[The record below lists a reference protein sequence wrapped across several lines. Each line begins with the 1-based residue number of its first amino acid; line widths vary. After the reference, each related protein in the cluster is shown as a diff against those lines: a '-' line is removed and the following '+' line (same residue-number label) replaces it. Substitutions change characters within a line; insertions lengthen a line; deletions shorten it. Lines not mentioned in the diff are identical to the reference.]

1 MLGQVFFYMT
11 ADPSVGTPR
20 TPLRAIAALLARSR
34 FSALPIVDNGA
45 LVGVVSRTDLLRLGI
60 ASSALDRSVAL
71 AVPDIPVGDVMT
83 RHPLTVVPSASLP
96 GAARQMIEH
105 HVHRLF
111 VVDCGQLVGVISAL
125 DLTEVVRDRKIATPL
140 HDVMTRPIIVIDAR
154 EPRRAAIELLERS
167 GVTALVVVD
176 GEWPVGVFSQVDA
189 VASRDL
195 PRETPLEDVVDAC
208 FICMPD
214 TTPLHRAAAQ
224 AAQLD
229 VRRVIACR
237 RQEPAG
243 IVSGT
248 DFVRAIAQ
256 EL

>member
-1 MLGQVFFYMT
+1 MLGQVSFYMT
-11 ADPSVGTPR
+11 ADPQVGTPR
-20 TPLRAIAALLARSR
+20 TSLREVAALLARSR
-34 FSALPIVDNGA
+34 FSALPIVDGAA

-60 ASSALDRSVAL
+60 AGSALDRSVAL
-71 AVPDIPVGDVMT
+71 AVPDIPAGDVMT
-83 RHPLTVVPSASLP
+83 RNPLTVVPSASLP

-111 VVDCGQLVGVISAL
+111 VVDGGRLAGVISAL

-140 HDVMTRPIIVIDAR
+140 HDVMSKPIIVIDAR
-154 EPRRAAIELLERS
+154 EPRRAAIELLDRS

-176 GEWPVGVFSQVDA
+176 GEWPVGVFSQIDA

-195 PRETPLEDVVDAC
+195 PRDAPLEDVVDGC

-214 TTPLHRAAAQ
+214 TTPLHHAAAQ

-229 VRRVIACR
+229 VRRVSACR

-248 DFVRAIAQ
+248 DFVRVIAQ
-256 EL
+256 EV